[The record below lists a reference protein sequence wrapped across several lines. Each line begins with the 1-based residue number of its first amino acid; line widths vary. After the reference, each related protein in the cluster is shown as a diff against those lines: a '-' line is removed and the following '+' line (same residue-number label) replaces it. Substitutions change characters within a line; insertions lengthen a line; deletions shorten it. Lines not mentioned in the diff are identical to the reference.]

1 MGSRE
6 QGKDSNSPSVNF
18 NKGGLRASLFFGG
31 FFMVKVAIFGA
42 SGYTGQELTRIL
54 LGHPEVELIAVTS
67 RRFAGRPVAEV
78 FPALY
83 GLTSLKYQNATP
95 KEVAEASDVVFL
107 ALPHGVSMDIAPV
120 FIQAGKKVIDLS
132 ADYRLHDV
140 KTYEAWYGKHS
151 SGKILKNAVYG
162 IPEIYRQ
169 EIKKAAFI
177 ANPGCYP
184 TSIILGLA
192 PALKNKLIDVSSII
206 ADSASGVSGAG
217 REPQTG
223 SLFCEVDGGFKAY
236 KIGQHRHTPEIEQEL
251 HLLAGEKFPI
261 SFTPHLLPV
270 KRGILS
276 TIYATLKKKIDLP
289 ELHALYSSFYA
300 EEKFVRVHPAGSY
313 PNISSVCGSN
323 YCDIGLVL
331 DPRTNRIIIMAAIDN
346 LIKGAA
352 GQAVQNMNIVCG
364 FEEHAGLQN
373 IPLYP

>member
-1 MGSRE
+1 
-6 QGKDSNSPSVNF
+6 
-18 NKGGLRASLFFGG
+18 
-31 FFMVKVAIFGA
+31 MVKVAIFGA

-54 LGHPEVELIAVTS
+54 LGHPEAELIAVTS

-83 GLTSLKYQNATP
+83 GLTSLKYQKATP
-95 KEVAEASDVVFL
+95 KEIADASDVVFL
-107 ALPHGVSMDIAPV
+107 ALPHGVSLDIAPV

-151 SGKILKNAVYG
+151 SDKILKNAVYG

-169 EIKKAAFI
+169 EIKKSAFI

-192 PALKNKLIDVSSII
+192 PALKNKLIDVFSII
-206 ADSASGVSGAG
+206 ADSASGASGAG
-217 REPQTG
+217 REPQIG

-236 KIGQHRHTPEIEQEL
+236 KIAQHRHTPEIEQEL
-251 HLLAGEKFPI
+251 NLLAGEKFNI

-276 TIYATLKKKIDLP
+276 TIYATLKKKIDLA

-300 EEKFVRVHPAGSY
+300 GEKFVRVYPAGSY

-323 YCDIGLVL
+323 YCDLGLVL

-364 FEEHAGLQN
+364 FAENTGLQN